1 MDGTSKKTP
10 RMSDQFLQGTIQVSG
25 GKNMAT
31 GLVIPVKPAKI
42 QPGGPK
48 KSQGHRLT
56 ESKAKASGDNLI
68 GQKDGDRG

>member
-31 GLVIPVKPAKI
+31 GLVIPSQTRKNPTWGTRKVKTSA
-42 QPGGPK
+42 
-48 KSQGHRLT
+48 
-56 ESKAKASGDNLI
+56 AGDNLI